1 MGIRRKE
8 RKRSEDERE
17 NIVETYED
25 KTEEMKI
32 RDVK

>member
-8 RKRSEDERE
+8 RKRSKDERE